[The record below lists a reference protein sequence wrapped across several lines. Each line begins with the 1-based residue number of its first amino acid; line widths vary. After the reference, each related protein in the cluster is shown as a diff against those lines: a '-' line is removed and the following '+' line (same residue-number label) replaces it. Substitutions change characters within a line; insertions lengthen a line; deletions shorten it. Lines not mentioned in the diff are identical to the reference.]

1 MSQGDSAENNSGAQ
15 TGATDAVS
23 SKLSG
28 AALAGPALEVRGL
41 SMAINGRTIIDNVSF
56 TLNRGEFLCVCGS
69 NGAGK
74 TMLMKAVLGLVKPT
88 LGSVKI
94 LGQRVE
100 KGRQK
105 VGYVPQRKS
114 FDRMFPA
121 RVVEVIA
128 AHLTGAWP
136 LMVSQSMRDK
146 AAAALQIVGGESLID
161 KELRDLSGG
170 ELQRAFLARALAS
183 EPEILVLDE
192 PMAGVDAKG
201 IIDITNLLET
211 LARERHMTVIMITH
225 SLAAVEKSATKVMF
239 MEAGK
244 LRSWGAPA
252 DLISD
257 PRIRELAFTGH
268 DHEHALTTG
277 GRGDY

>member
-1 MSQGDSAENNSGAQ
+1 MSVQEPPDQSSSHSPEAAREAVTPQGKA
-15 TGATDAVS
+15 
-23 SKLSG
+23 
-28 AALAGPALEVRGL
+28 ALEVRGL
-41 SMAINGRTIIDNVSF
+41 SMAIHGRPILDNVSF
-56 TLNRGEFLCVCGS
+56 TLERGEFLCVCGS

-74 TMLMKAVLGLVKPT
+74 TMLMKAILGLVQPT

-100 KGRQK
+100 KGRRK

-114 FDRMFPA
+114 FDRLFPA

-128 AHLTGAWP
+128 AHLAGAWP
-136 LMVSQSMRDK
+136 LAVSRTMRDK
-146 AAAALQIVGGESLID
+146 AAAALRIVGGEGLID

-183 EPEILVLDE
+183 DPEILVLDE

-201 IIDITNLLET
+201 IMDISNLLEG
-211 LARERHMTVIMITH
+211 LARERQMTIVMITH
-225 SLAAVEKSATKVMF
+225 SLAAVEKSASKVMF

-244 LRSWGAPA
+244 LRAWGDPA
-252 DLISD
+252 SLISD

-268 DHEHALTTG
+268 DHEHALTTA
-277 GRGDY
+277 GRGEF